1 MATNTFFK
9 WIGWSRNRSR
19 MASNFWRKIS
29 GTPGRTYTLRTSTV
43 GKRIVSPP
51 TSSAPSGISAILRCD
66 SLSRSRKCRSSRPTS
81 MGWRTTLAPIAIAT
95 PSIVTSSWVGPTPP
109 DVKTTSWAR
118 LKAVTSWAIS
128 GISSGMTEM
137 RRTSTPSA
145 RSSRHRYAALASA
158 IFPERISLPTR
169 MMPAV
174 FGIGP
179 ARFYD
184 ARMRESTRRRRVA
197 VRAAD
202 RRGAGAPAGQGALI
216 NGGAM
221 IELSGWALT
230 LGASSGFG
238 EAVSLALAR
247 AGLNI
252 FGVHLDR
259 KATMVNV
266 ERITAEI
273 KALGREALFFNVNA
287 ADAEKRAEIAGQ
299 MEKIL
304 EERGEPG
311 ALRVLLHSLAFGT
324 LKLYIADPMKEVVTS
339 AQMDMTL
346 DVMAHSL
353 VYWTQ
358 EVVGRGL
365 MTRGGRIYA
374 MTSSGG
380 TRVLPFYG
388 PVSAAKAA
396 LESHIR
402 QLASELAP
410 QGITANAIRAGVTDT
425 PALQKIPRHDTII
438 AEARRRN
445 PSGRMTTPDDVA
457 RAIVVLSH
465 PDTYWITGNVIG
477 VDGGEDIVG

>member
-1 MATNTFFK
+1 M
-9 WIGWSRNRSR
+9 
-19 MASNFWRKIS
+19 
-29 GTPGRTYTLRTSTV
+29 V
-43 GKRIVSPP
+43 
-51 TSSAPSGISAILRCD
+51 
-66 SLSRSRKCRSSRPTS
+66 
-81 MGWRTTLAPIAIAT
+81 
-95 PSIVTSSWVGPTPP
+95 
-109 DVKTTSWAR
+109 
-118 LKAVTSWAIS
+118 
-128 GISSGMTEM
+128 
-137 RRTSTPSA
+137 
-145 RSSRHRYAALASA
+145 
-158 IFPERISLPTR
+158 
-169 MMPAV
+169 
-174 FGIGP
+174 
-179 ARFYD
+179 
-184 ARMRESTRRRRVA
+184 
-197 VRAAD
+197 
-202 RRGAGAPAGQGALI
+202 
-216 NGGAM
+216 
-221 IELSGWALT
+221 ELSGWALV

-238 EAVSLALAR
+238 EATGLALAR

-259 KATMVNV
+259 KATMANV
-266 ERITAEI
+266 ERITGQI
-273 KALGREALFFNVNA
+273 TALGRQAVFFNINA
-287 ADAEKRAEIAGQ
+287 ADAEKRAEVAGQ
-299 MEKIL
+299 MAHVL
-304 EERGEPG
+304 EERGESG
-311 ALRVLLHSLAFGT
+311 SLRVLLHSLAFGT
-324 LKLYIADPMKEVVTS
+324 LKLYVADPMKEAVTQ

-358 EVVGRGL
+358 EVVARGL

-425 PALQKIPRHDTII
+425 PALQKIPKHESII
-438 AEARRRN
+438 AEAKRRN
-445 PSGRMTTPDDVA
+445 PSGRMTTTDDVA